1 VSKAQILSTDTPER
15 LSRAVQ
21 IAADFLRDGKVVAVP
36 TETVYGLAAN
46 AFDPAAVD
54 QIFRLK
60 GRPSHNPIIVHVASI
75 QMAQACVQS
84 WPAVAQKLADAFW
97 PGPLTLVLPSSE
109 RIPQI
114 VTAGGATV
122 GIRWPQHPFMQR
134 LIAQCGFP
142 LAAPS
147 ANLSNQLSPTS
158 ADHVREQIGD
168 QVPLIVDGGPCVVGI
183 ESSVLDLTV
192 QPPRILRPGMVGR
205 NALLSV
211 TGALASAFRENELI
225 LKSTSQLKKHYAPRA
240 KLKIWNWS
248 NEREFSHKLKAAK
261 IETGRICALAHS
273 KIPSGAGLLRVSVIP
288 HDPEAFARAIYAELH
303 TCDQLGAELIIV
315 EALPDGPEWEA
326 IADRLKRAAHT

>member
-75 QMAQACVQS
+75 QMAQACVQL

-122 GIRWPQHPFMQR
+122 GTRWPQHPFMQR

-168 QVPLIVDGGPCVVGI
+168 QVPLIVDGGRCVVGI
-183 ESSVLDLTV
+183 ESTVLDLTV

-211 TGALASAFRENELI
+211 TGALDSAFRENELI
-225 LKSTSQLKKHYAPRA
+225 LKSPGQLKKHYAPRA